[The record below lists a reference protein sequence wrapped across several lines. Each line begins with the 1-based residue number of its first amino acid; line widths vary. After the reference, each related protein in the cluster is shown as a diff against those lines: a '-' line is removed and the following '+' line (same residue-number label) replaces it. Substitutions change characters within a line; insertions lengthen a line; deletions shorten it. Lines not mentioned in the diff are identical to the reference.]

1 MAPSSSSTLA
11 NRDASASAAEDEAVM
26 SVTRAFAQVALL
38 QFQPGKFDQRLT
50 ALSECLKR
58 KPNDPKTFHNIG
70 LANREGCSDP
80 KRLLDVL
87 DLSFNNVP
95 LPVEVSI
102 YKWGTFAEFI
112 RLAFCQ
118 LSCRLSHLETLKL
131 DIRGAVYNQKY
142 TFPALSNL
150 KHLEL
155 LVDADYCL
163 SLGRLASYMKAAP
176 DLRSLVLGLGF
187 GTSNEDMAILE
198 KVSKQPHHCL
208 KAVEIAGYRGHKC
221 CVKHVRYL
229 GEECCCTREDCYKSC
244 PVLVSAY
251 GNRDQLPTG
260 E

>member
-87 DLSFNNVP
+87 GDVK
-95 LPVEVSI
+95 VSI

-112 RLAFCQ
+112 RLAFSQ
-118 LSCRLSHLETLKL
+118 LSCCLSHLETLKL
-131 DIRGAVYNQKY
+131 DIRGAVYNQNY
-142 TFPALSNL
+142 AFPALSNL

-163 SLGRLASYMKAAP
+163 SLGRLASFMKAAP
-176 DLRSLVLGLGF
+176 DLRSLVLRLAYLSHVIWLSQLSCRLSHLVTDGEPA
-187 GTSNEDMAILE
+187 TY
-198 KVSKQPHHCL
+198 CL
-208 KAVEIAGYRGHKC
+208 Y
-221 CVKHVRYL
+221 Y
-229 GEECCCTREDCYKSC
+229 
-244 PVLVSAY
+244 
-251 GNRDQLPTG
+251 
-260 E
+260 